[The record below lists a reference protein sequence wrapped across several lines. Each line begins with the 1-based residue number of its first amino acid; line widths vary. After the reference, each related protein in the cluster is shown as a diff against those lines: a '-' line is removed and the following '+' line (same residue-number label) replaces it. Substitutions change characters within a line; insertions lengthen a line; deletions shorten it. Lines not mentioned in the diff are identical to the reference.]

1 MKKFSKK
8 FLKIFKKK
16 ILFSKAIY
24 SLFDLELHG
33 EHAEAISQ
41 NKFTTT
47 DLFIKLHKQA
57 LPQFHIETDYAFHQ
71 R

>member
-1 MKKFSKK
+1 
-8 FLKIFKKK
+8 LKIFKKK